1 MATHMAV
8 AASVASDSADAGMGV
23 LSVAQAMGLDF
34 IPVGVEEY
42 DFVIRKDFLDLPHV
56 KAFIEILQSED
67 FQNRINELGGYE
79 FTKAGEVVEI

>member
-23 LSVAQAMGLDF
+23 LSAAQAMGLDF

-42 DFVIRKDFLDLPHV
+42 DFAIQQSFLDLPHV
-56 KAFIEILQSED
+56 KAFIEILKSED

-79 FTKAGEVVEI
+79 FTKAGEIVEI